1 MDDNDITVITAD
13 FMYLVIIGDS
23 NKIIN
28 IATLLNINNT
38 NKKYIDIRID
48 TPCAEINE
56 KIIKKYFS
64 NNKCITFSEG
74 VEQAQTLTYAEGY
87 DKYYKMLVE
96 LENSSTKINIKFPKI
111 SLNDIDDEALPE
123 KLISN
128 WIKKNKLNNIMTNLI
143 IRPVNIVGYD
153 NDILVFAAR
162 VE

>member
-13 FMYLVIIGDS
+13 FMYLVIIGES

-28 IATLLNINNT
+28 ISNLLNTNNI
-38 NKKYIDIRID
+38 NKKYIDILID
-48 TPCAEINE
+48 TPCAEIDEN
-56 KIIKKYFS
+56 IIKKYFD
-64 NNKCITFSEG
+64 NKKYIVFSEG

-87 DKYYKMLVE
+87 DKHYKMLLE
-96 LENSSTKINIKFPKI
+96 LEDSSDNINIKFPKI
-111 SLNDIDDEALPE
+111 SLNEIDDEALPE

-128 WIKKNKLNNIMTNLI
+128 WIKKNKLNNIMKNLI